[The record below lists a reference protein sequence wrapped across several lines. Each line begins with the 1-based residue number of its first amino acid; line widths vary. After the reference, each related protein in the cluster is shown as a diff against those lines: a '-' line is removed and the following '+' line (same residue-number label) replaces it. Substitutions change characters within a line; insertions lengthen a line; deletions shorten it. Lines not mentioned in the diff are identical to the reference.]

1 MSIRITH
8 IRKPNPQSPHD
19 AISHYGTP
27 KGDGTLGIHEREAF
41 IKWLEDNKEK
51 AYVSVGSNT
60 VWCGI
65 RNNGHIKYL
74 QTYADNTWSDNLLS
88 LPQC

>member
-8 IRKPNPQSPHD
+8 IRKPNAQSPHE
-19 AISHYGTP
+19 AISHYGCP
-27 KGDGTLGIHEREAF
+27 KNDGSLGVYEREFF
-41 IKWLEDNKEK
+41 IKWLEDNNTK
-51 AYVSVGSNT
+51 AYVSDGTNR
-60 VWCGI
+60 VWCSI

-74 QTYADNTWSDNLLS
+74 QTYSDDTWTNNLLS